1 MKANENLS
9 GLRVSKSG
17 ELECSQRRF
26 CAFSLSDSAVED
38 VLGRLVCVVGMG
50 P

>member
-9 GLRVSKSG
+9 GLRVSRNAMSFNVPKGS
-17 ELECSQRRF
+17 S
-26 CAFSLSDSAVED
+26 AFSLSDSVLED